1 MIFTDEM
8 KESYRRVEQDL
19 KELKEIGSKKL
30 QAKLDHLE
38 ADVCTFLDAVAEAM
52 DVWDAEELSEY
63 ELFDLYYQRL
73 TGLAEELC
81 ALGRKRPESVCN
93 SFKIRQVNQIL
104 LFCMDQ
110 PRSITEIGRFL
121 GYAEKKTTRKYL
133 NPLLEEGLIGRTVPD
148 KPNSRNQRCITLRT
162 V

>member
-63 ELFDLYYQRL
+63 ERFDLYYQRL
-73 TGLAEELC
+73 TGLTEELC

-93 SFKIRQVNQIL
+93 LFKIRQVNQIL
-104 LFCMDQ
+104 EPLQEELEKQFRQKLPLIDEEEQ
-110 PRSITEIGRFL
+110 HTYSDVALLLRDYQDLSTV
-121 GYAEKKTTRKYL
+121 YAKRRYGTNYHEKR
-133 NPLLEEGLIGRTVPD
+133 R
-148 KPNSRNQRCITLRT
+148 
-162 V
+162 